1 MLILQSRN
9 NTNNTITM
17 KKIII
22 LLLLAVAGVSNV
34 MGQSGTITRYFYM
47 TEQNHK
53 VDTCDLSMN
62 LKDGKPTALAFSM
75 NHRDKKTYLLAIID
89 GNPDMYHC
97 YKHIDKRIN
106 DFRNMLI
113 TAKEKFVQWSA
124 TAKDNN
130 IKSFEKEIGKY
141 KEVPILSFG
150 AVIEGVRYY
159 QKSEVPYV
167 TSCTPY
173 FNVDSEGN
181 CSVFIGWK
189 SLTFER
195 TKGYS
200 QGFWTSY
207 PIKEEISFNNIFFNF
222 TTVNQIQ
229 SLIDALD
236 LETAK
241 SDIVKEV
248 DKNTDVDSLFK

>member
-1 MLILQSRN
+1 MNKLLIILILA
-9 NTNNTITM
+9 I
-17 KKIII
+17 
-22 LLLLAVAGVSNV
+22 AGVTDI

-53 VDTCDLSMN
+53 VDTCELSIS

-75 NHRDKKTYLLAIID
+75 NHRDKNTYLLAMIN
-89 GNPDMYHC
+89 GNPDMYHR

-106 DFRNMLI
+106 EFRNMLI

-124 TAKDNN
+124 TAKENN
-130 IKSFEKEIGKY
+130 IKSFGKEIGKY
-141 KEVPILSFG
+141 KEVPILSFV
-150 AVIEGVRYY
+150 AVIERVRYY
-159 QKSEVPYV
+159 QKSEVPYI

-207 PIKEEISFNNIFFNF
+207 PIKEERTFNDVFFKF
-222 TTVNQIQ
+222 TTTDQIQ
-229 SLIDALD
+229 SLINALD

-241 SDIVKEV
+241 SDILKET
-248 DKNTDVDSLFK
+248 DKNANVDSLFK

>member
-1 MLILQSRN
+1 MKKLLFILILA
-9 NTNNTITM
+9 I
-17 KKIII
+17 
-22 LLLLAVAGVSNV
+22 AGVTDI

-53 VDTCDLSMN
+53 VDTCELSIS

-75 NHRDKKTYLLAIID
+75 NHRDKNTYLLAMIN

-106 DFRNMLI
+106 EFRNMLI

-124 TAKDNN
+124 TAKENN
-130 IKSFEKEIGKY
+130 IKSFGKEIGKY
-141 KEVPILSFG
+141 KEVPILSFV

-159 QKSEVPYV
+159 QKSEVPYI

-222 TTVNQIQ
+222 TTANQIQ
-229 SLIDALD
+229 NLIDALD

-241 SDIVKEV
+241 SDILKKV
-248 DKNTDVDSLFK
+248 DNNNNVDSLFK